1 MFYTILALK
10 RYLPPFVCML
20 ILFLSASFQSAAI
33 AKERAPQFD
42 SLQKRLIHDGF
53 EPNQIKSVYSKPKV
67 HFETRGV
74 SLFFMHQESK
84 LNYDQFL
91 SENCIQSAKKYME
104 DQKVFLANAER
115 EFGVDPKIIIAIIL
129 VETRFGT
136 YVGKRPILN
145 TLSTMASLSD
155 TEVRDMFWNE
165 IRGSS
170 PLTTEKFNEKAN
182 KKSKW
187 AYNELKA
194 FLKYT
199 NREGLDPVAIKGSY
213 AGAMGI
219 AQFMPSNI
227 LAFAKDGNNDG
238 SINLLHH
245 GDAIVSI
252 ASFLSH
258 YGWCPAIGKNKAYK
272 VLLNYNYSKPYANT
286 LLKISNRLKGS

>member
-1 MFYTILALK
+1 MFHIILAFK
-10 RYLPPFVCML
+10 RYRAPFVCLL
-20 ILFLSASFQSAAI
+20 ILVLLTSSQSVVI
-33 AKERAPQFD
+33 AKGRAPQFD
-42 SLQKRLIHDGF
+42 SLQKRLINDGF
-53 EPNQIKSVYSKPKV
+53 DANQIKRLYSKPKI

-115 EFGVDPKIIIAIIL
+115 EFGVDPTIIIAIIL
-129 VETRFGT
+129 VETKFGT
-136 YVGKRPILN
+136 YLGRRSILN

-155 TEVRDMFWNE
+155 TEVRDMFWDE

-199 NREGLDPVAIKGSY
+199 NREGLDPVDIKGSY

-252 ASFLSH
+252 ASFLNH
-258 YGWCPAIGKNKAYK
+258 YGWYPAIGKNKAYK

-286 LLKISNRLKGS
+286 LLKISKRLKGS